1 LPKLRPQSLTYKGLS
16 HAENQPPNSTASSK
30 SALPEGTVSVGI
42 GLFIA
47 GVSAYVFFKI
57 GQQALGQDGFKP
69 IVAMWFTAFALIP
82 GFFLP
87 IEQEVGRAL
96 SHRRA
101 NGQGGLPIVK
111 RVSQITIIIF
121 VALCVVV
128 LVLSSQINSN
138 LFDGNGVVTWC
149 LLLSLATYAPMH
161 LARGICSGNAR
172 FGSYGLIIGLDG
184 AVRVLSCAALWIAGV
199 TNIGA
204 YALTIALS
212 PVVGVLIAAFAG
224 KLKTENGPEASWAEV
239 TPNLGWLLLGSLFA
253 AALVNAGP
261 ITVDI
266 LGNDAP
272 PELVTRFGNAVIF
285 ARIPLYLFQAVQAAL
300 LPRLA
305 RLAAQRKLSEFKRGL
320 KQLLILVVS
329 VGVLGT
335 IGAFVIGPWVLEL
348 VYEGG
353 IDRRTLTLLAFASA
367 LYMLAL
373 AIAQAVIALS
383 GHARV
388 ALGWCAGFGTF
399 VVVAWLSSN
408 DLYLRVE
415 LALVA
420 SSLVSLAIFVASLK
434 QKMSGNAIFDDA
446 SIIDALAERP
456 LE

>member
-1 LPKLRPQSLTYKGLS
+1 LS
-16 HAENQPPNSTASSK
+16 PTENQSPNRTPSSK
-30 SALPEGTVSVGI
+30 IALPEGTASVGV

-47 GVSAYVFFKI
+47 GISAYVFFKI

-69 IVAMWFTAFALIP
+69 IVAMWFIAFALIP

-101 NGQGGLPIVK
+101 IGQGGRPIVK
-111 RVSQITIIIF
+111 RVLQITVIIF
-121 VALCVVV
+121 VALCVIVIA
-128 LVLSSQINSN
+128 LSSQINSN

-172 FGSYGLIIGLDG
+172 FGSYSLIIGLDG
-184 AVRVLSCAALWIAGV
+184 AVRVLSCAALWITGV

-212 PVVGVLIAAFAG
+212 PVVGILIAAFTG
-224 KLKTENGPEASWAEV
+224 KLKTEPGPEASWAEV
-239 TPNLGWLLLGSLFA
+239 TPNLGWLLVGSLFA

-266 LGNDAP
+266 LGHNAP
-272 PELVTRFGNAVIF
+272 PERVTQFGNAVIF
-285 ARIPLYLFQAVQAAL
+285 ARIPLFLFQAVQAAL

-320 KQLLILVVS
+320 KQLLILVTS
-329 VGVLGT
+329 VGVFGT
-335 IGAFVIGPWVLEL
+335 IGAFAIGPWALTL

-353 IDRRTLTLLAFASA
+353 IDRRTMTLLAFASA

-373 AIAQAVIALS
+373 ALAQAVIALS

-388 ALGWCAGFGTF
+388 AGGWSAGFVTF
-399 VVVAWLSSN
+399 AVVAWLSSE

-420 SSLVSLAIFVASLK
+420 SSLISLAVFIISLK
-434 QKMSGNAIFDDA
+434 QKMSGEAMFDDA

>member
-1 LPKLRPQSLTYKGLS
+1 LS
-16 HAENQPPNSTASSK
+16 PTENQSPNRTPSSK
-30 SALPEGTVSVGI
+30 IALPEGTASVGV

-47 GVSAYVFFKI
+47 GISAYVFFKI

-69 IVAMWFTAFALIP
+69 IVAMWFIAFALIP

-101 NGQGGLPIVK
+101 IGQGGRPIVR
-111 RVSQITIIIF
+111 RVLQITVIIF
-121 VALCVVV
+121 VALCVIVIA
-128 LVLSSQINSN
+128 LSSQINSN

-172 FGSYGLIIGLDG
+172 FGSYSLIIGLDG
-184 AVRVLSCAALWIAGV
+184 AVRVLSCAALWITGV

-212 PVVGVLIAAFAG
+212 PVVGILIAAFTG
-224 KLKTENGPEASWAEV
+224 KLKTEPGPEASWAEV
-239 TPNLGWLLLGSLFA
+239 TPNLGWLLVGSLFA

-266 LGNDAP
+266 LGHNAP
-272 PELVTRFGNAVIF
+272 PERVTQFGNAVIF
-285 ARIPLYLFQAVQAAL
+285 ARIPLFLFQAVQAAL

-320 KQLLILVVS
+320 KQLLILVTS
-329 VGVLGT
+329 VGVFGT
-335 IGAFVIGPWVLEL
+335 IGAFAIGPWALTL

-353 IDRRTLTLLAFASA
+353 IDRRTMTLLAFASA

-373 AIAQAVIALS
+373 ALAQAVIALS

-388 ALGWCAGFGTF
+388 AGGWSAGFVTF
-399 VVVAWLSSN
+399 AVVAWLSSN

-420 SSLVSLAIFVASLK
+420 SSLISLAVFIISLK
-434 QKMSGNAIFDDA
+434 QKMSGEAMFDDA

>member
-1 LPKLRPQSLTYKGLS
+1 M
-16 HAENQPPNSTASSK
+16 
-30 SALPEGTVSVGI
+30 
-42 GLFIA
+42 
-47 GVSAYVFFKI
+47 FFKI

>member
-1 LPKLRPQSLTYKGLS
+1 LS
-16 HAENQPPNSTASSK
+16 PTENQSPNRTPSSK
-30 SALPEGTVSVGI
+30 IALPEGTASVGV

-47 GVSAYVFFKI
+47 GISAYVFFKI

-69 IVAMWFTAFALIP
+69 IVAMWFIAFALIP

-101 NGQGGLPIVK
+101 IGQGGRPIVK
-111 RVSQITIIIF
+111 RVLQITVIIF
-121 VALCVVV
+121 VALCVIVIA
-128 LVLSSQINSN
+128 LSSQINSN

-172 FGSYGLIIGLDG
+172 FGSYSLIIGLDG
-184 AVRVLSCAALWIAGV
+184 AVRVLSCAALWITGV

-212 PVVGVLIAAFAG
+212 PVVGILIAAFTG
-224 KLKTENGPEASWAEV
+224 KLKTEPGPEASWAEV
-239 TPNLGWLLLGSLFA
+239 TPNLGWLLVGSLFA

-266 LGNDAP
+266 LGHNAP
-272 PELVTRFGNAVIF
+272 PERVTQFGNAVIF
-285 ARIPLYLFQAVQAAL
+285 ARIPLFLFQAVQAAL

-320 KQLLILVVS
+320 KQLLILVTS
-329 VGVLGT
+329 VGVFGT
-335 IGAFVIGPWVLEL
+335 IGAFAIGPWALTL

-353 IDRRTLTLLAFASA
+353 IDRRTMTLLAFASA

-373 AIAQAVIALS
+373 ALAQAVIALS

-388 ALGWCAGFGTF
+388 AGGWSAGFVTF
-399 VVVAWLSSN
+399 AVVAWLSSN

-420 SSLVSLAIFVASLK
+420 SSLISLAVFIISLK
-434 QKMSGNAIFDDA
+434 QKMSGEAMFDDA

>member
-1 LPKLRPQSLTYKGLS
+1 MSPT
-16 HAENQPPNSTASSK
+16 ENQSPNRTPSSK
-30 SALPEGTVSVGI
+30 IALPEGTASVGV

-47 GVSAYVFFKI
+47 GISAYVFFKI

-69 IVAMWFTAFALIP
+69 IVAMWFIAFALIP

-101 NGQGGLPIVK
+101 IGQGGRPIVK
-111 RVSQITIIIF
+111 RVLQITVIIF
-121 VALCVVV
+121 VALCVIVIA
-128 LVLSSQINSN
+128 LSSQINSN

-172 FGSYGLIIGLDG
+172 FGSYSLIIGLDG
-184 AVRVLSCAALWIAGV
+184 AVRVLSCAALWITGV

-212 PVVGVLIAAFAG
+212 PVVGILIAAFTG
-224 KLKTENGPEASWAEV
+224 KLKTEPGPEASWAEV
-239 TPNLGWLLLGSLFA
+239 TPNLGWLLVGSLFA

-266 LGNDAP
+266 LGHNAP
-272 PELVTRFGNAVIF
+272 PERVTQFGNAVIF
-285 ARIPLYLFQAVQAAL
+285 ARIPLFLFQAVQAAL

-320 KQLLILVVS
+320 KQLLILVTS
-329 VGVLGT
+329 VGVFGT
-335 IGAFVIGPWVLEL
+335 IGAFVIGPWALTL

-353 IDRRTLTLLAFASA
+353 IDRRTMTLLAFASA

-388 ALGWCAGFGTF
+388 AVGWCAGFVTF
-399 VVVAWLSSN
+399 AVVAWLSSN

-420 SSLVSLAIFVASLK
+420 SSLISLAVFIISLK
-434 QKMSGNAIFDDA
+434 QKMSGEAMFDDA

>member
-1 LPKLRPQSLTYKGLS
+1 MGL
-16 HAENQPPNSTASSK
+16 
-30 SALPEGTVSVGI
+30 
-42 GLFIA
+42 
-47 GVSAYVFFKI
+47 FFKI

-69 IVAMWFTAFALIP
+69 IVAMWFIAFALIP

-87 IEQEVGRAL
+87 IEQEVSRAL

-101 NGQGGLPIVK
+101 IGQGGLPIVK
-111 RVSQITIIIF
+111 RVLQITVIIF
-121 VALCVVV
+121 VALCAVVFA
-128 LVLSSQINSN
+128 LSSQINSN
-138 LFDGNGVVTWC
+138 LFDGNGVITWC

-172 FGSYGLIIGLDG
+172 FGSYSIIIGLDG
-184 AVRVLSCAALWIAGV
+184 AIRVISCAALWIAGV

-212 PVVGVLIAAFAG
+212 PVVGVLIAAFTG
-224 KLKTENGPEASWAEV
+224 KLKTEPGPEATWAEV

-266 LGNDAP
+266 LGQDAP

-285 ARIPLYLFQAVQAAL
+285 ARIPLFLFQAVQAAL

-305 RLAAQRKLSEFKRGL
+305 RLAAQRKLSEFNRGL

-335 IGAFVIGPWVLEL
+335 IGAFLIGPWVLDL
-348 VYEGG
+348 VYDGG
-353 IDRRTLTLLAFASA
+353 IDRRTMTLLTFASA

-388 ALGWCAGFGTF
+388 AVGWCAGFVTF
-399 VVVAWLSSN
+399 AVVAWLSSN

-420 SSLVSLAIFVASLK
+420 SSLVSLAIFVVSLK
-434 QKMSGNAIFDDA
+434 QKMSGDAMFDDA

>member
-1 LPKLRPQSLTYKGLS
+1 M
-16 HAENQPPNSTASSK
+16 
-30 SALPEGTVSVGI
+30 
-42 GLFIA
+42 
-47 GVSAYVFFKI
+47 FFKI

-69 IVAMWFTAFALIP
+69 IVAMWFIAFALIP

-101 NGQGGLPIVK
+101 IGQGGLPIVK
-111 RVSQITIIIF
+111 RVLQITVIIF
-121 VALCVVV
+121 VALCIVVIA
-128 LVLSSQINSN
+128 LSSQINSN
-138 LFDGNGVVTWC
+138 LFDGNDVVTWC

-172 FGSYGLIIGLDG
+172 FGSYSLIIGLDG
-184 AVRVLSCAALWIAGV
+184 AIRVLSCAALWIAGV

-212 PVVGVLIAAFAG
+212 PVVGVLIAAFTG
-224 KLKTENGPEASWAEV
+224 KLKTEPGPEASWAEV

-266 LGNDAP
+266 LGHDAP

-285 ARIPLYLFQAVQAAL
+285 ARIPLFLFQAVQAAL

-305 RLAAQRKLSEFKRGL
+305 RLAAQRKLSEFNRGL
-320 KQLLILVVS
+320 KQLLFLVIS

-348 VYEGG
+348 VYDGG
-353 IDRRTLTLLAFASA
+353 IDRRTMTLLAFASA

-373 AIAQAVIALS
+373 AVAQAVIALS

-388 ALGWCAGFGTF
+388 AVGWCAGFVTF

-420 SSLVSLAIFVASLK
+420 SSLVSLVIFIVSLK
-434 QKMSGNAIFDDA
+434 QKMSGDVMFDDA

>member
-1 LPKLRPQSLTYKGLS
+1 
-16 HAENQPPNSTASSK
+16 
-30 SALPEGTVSVGI
+30 
-42 GLFIA
+42 
-47 GVSAYVFFKI
+47 
-57 GQQALGQDGFKP
+57 
-69 IVAMWFTAFALIP
+69 MWFIAFALIP

-87 IEQEVGRAL
+87 IEQEVSRAL

-101 NGQGGLPIVK
+101 IGEGGRPIVK
-111 RVSQITIIIF
+111 RVFQLAVIIF
-121 VALCVVV
+121 VALCVAV
-128 LVLSSQINSN
+128 LLLSRQINNN
-138 LFDGNGVVTWC
+138 LFDGYGVVTWC

-172 FGSYGLIIGLDG
+172 FGAYSLIIGLDG
-184 AVRVLSCAALWIAGV
+184 ALRVVGCAGLWLAGV

-212 PVVGVLIAAFAG
+212 PVVGIAIAAVTG
-224 KLKTENGPEASWAEV
+224 KLHTEHGPSASWSEV
-239 TPNLGWLLLGSLFA
+239 TPNLGWLLIGSLFA

-266 LGNDAP
+266 LGHDAP

-285 ARIPLYLFQAVQAAL
+285 ARIPLFLFQAVQAAL

-320 KQLLILVVS
+320 HQLLIIVGA
-329 VGVLGT
+329 VGVIGT
-335 IGAFVIGPWVLEL
+335 VGAFILGPWVLEL
-348 VYEGG
+348 VYDGG
-353 IDRRTLTLLAFASA
+353 IDRRTMTLLAFASA

-383 GHARV
+383 GHGRV
-388 ALGWCAGFGTF
+388 AFGWCAGFATF
-399 VVVAWLSSN
+399 ALVAWLSSN

-420 SSLVSLAIFVASLK
+420 SSVISLAIFFLSLRT
-434 QKMSGNAIFDDA
+434 KMSGNVSFDDA
-446 SIIDALAERP
+446 SMIDAFAERP
-456 LE
+456 LD

>member
-1 LPKLRPQSLTYKGLS
+1 MS

-128 LVLSSQINSN
+128 LALSSQINSN

-184 AVRVLSCAALWIAGV
+184 AVRVLICAALWIAGV

-212 PVVGVLIAAFAG
+212 PVVGVLIAAFTG

-320 KQLLILVVS
+320 KQLLVLVVS

-335 IGAFVIGPWVLEL
+335 IGAFAIGPWLLEL

>member
-1 LPKLRPQSLTYKGLS
+1 
-16 HAENQPPNSTASSK
+16 
-30 SALPEGTVSVGI
+30 
-42 GLFIA
+42 
-47 GVSAYVFFKI
+47 VFFKI

-121 VALCVVV
+121 IALCVIV
-128 LVLSSQINSN
+128 LALSSQINSN
-138 LFDGNGVVTWC
+138 LFDGNSVVTWC

-212 PVVGVLIAAFAG
+212 PVVGVLIAAFTG
-224 KLKTENGPEASWAEV
+224 KLRTENGPEASWAEV

-320 KQLLILVVS
+320 KQLLVLVVS

-335 IGAFVIGPWVLEL
+335 IGAFVVGPWVLEL

-373 AIAQAVIALS
+373 TIAQAVIALS

-388 ALGWCAGFGTF
+388 ALGWCAGFVTF

-434 QKMSGNAIFDDA
+434 QKMSGNAVFDDA
-446 SIIDALAERP
+446 SITDALAERP

>member
-1 LPKLRPQSLTYKGLS
+1 MSPT
-16 HAENQPPNSTASSK
+16 ENQSPNRTPSSK
-30 SALPEGTVSVGI
+30 IALPEGTASVGV

-47 GVSAYVFFKI
+47 GISAYVFFKI

-69 IVAMWFTAFALIP
+69 IVAMWFIAFALIP

-101 NGQGGLPIVK
+101 IGQGGRPIVR
-111 RVSQITIIIF
+111 RVLQITVIIF
-121 VALCVVV
+121 VALCVIVIA
-128 LVLSSQINSN
+128 LSSQINSN

-172 FGSYGLIIGLDG
+172 FGSYSLIIGLDG
-184 AVRVLSCAALWIAGV
+184 AVRVLSCAALWITGV

-212 PVVGVLIAAFAG
+212 PVVGILIAAFTG
-224 KLKTENGPEASWAEV
+224 KLKTEPGPEASWAEV
-239 TPNLGWLLLGSLFA
+239 TPNLGWLLVGSLFA

-266 LGNDAP
+266 LGHNAP
-272 PELVTRFGNAVIF
+272 PERVTQFGNAVIF
-285 ARIPLYLFQAVQAAL
+285 ARIPLFLFQAVQAAL

-320 KQLLILVVS
+320 KQLLILVTS
-329 VGVLGT
+329 VGVFGT
-335 IGAFVIGPWVLEL
+335 IGAFAIGPWALTL

-353 IDRRTLTLLAFASA
+353 IDRRTMTLLAFASA

-373 AIAQAVIALS
+373 ALAQAVIALS

-388 ALGWCAGFGTF
+388 AGGWSAGFVTF
-399 VVVAWLSSN
+399 AVVAWLSSN

-420 SSLVSLAIFVASLK
+420 SSLISLAVFIISLK
-434 QKMSGNAIFDDA
+434 QKMSGEAMFDDA